1 MTCNIFE
8 WDITTTTIPVTNLE
22 FFPEAAALCTIQ
34 REFHIEL
41 CNAIVDL
48 GRFETSQINRLTHT
62 DAVESEHS
70 VYCTGWP
77 KKVSQ

>member
-34 REFHIEL
+34 REFHLEL

-62 DAVESEHS
+62 QTPLNQNIPCIVQ
-70 VYCTGWP
+70 GGP
-77 KKVSQ
+77 KK